1 MTNPVLERS
10 PTCAAEEDVPVATVL
25 LYWIPLGAGASVVRA
40 SGRLFE
46 SMCALLRRR
55 RPCDL
60 YHSALEVVV
69 SGGRFVIE
77 MAPAGDANREQRGA
91 VAGGPVGTAWAGRNK
106 VFRYEVRCWRNG
118 HLPDAHLAVGGPVAL
133 VADSETAVR
142 LIDLVSSVPTPVW
155 GRDQLGTGEMWNSNS
170 VTAWLLASAGVDT
183 AELQPPQGG
192 RAPGWGAGLAMA
204 ARL

>member
-1 MTNPVLERS
+1 MS
-10 PTCAAEEDVPVATVL
+10 
-25 LYWIPLGAGASVVRA
+25 
-40 SGRLFE
+40 
-46 SMCALLRRR
+46 ALLRRR
-55 RPCDL
+55 RRCDL

-69 SGGRFVIE
+69 SSDRFVIE

-91 VAGGPVGTAWAGRNK
+91 VAGGAVGTAWAGRIR

-142 LIDLVSSVPTPVW
+142 LVDLVSSVPTPVW
-155 GRDQLGTGEMWNSNS
+155 GRDELGTGEMWNSNS

-192 RAPGWGAGLAMA
+192 RVPGWGAGLAMA